1 MLRSMEWIQYSTA
14 TRRRFGLTTQLAL
27 DALALEYDVV
37 DVKRLS
43 EESGLWTVE
52 ICGSAYDG
60 FNRSIVAPSVAEA
73 AYRLARWNGVDI
85 KERQSNRA
93 AST

>member
-1 MLRSMEWIQYSTA
+1 MLRHMQWIQYSTA
-14 TRRRFGLTTQLAL
+14 TRRRFGLSAQLAL
-27 DALALEYDVV
+27 DALASEYDVV

-43 EESGLWTVE
+43 GLSGLWTVE

-60 FNRSIVAPSVAEA
+60 FNRSIIAPSVAEA
-73 AYRLARWNGVDI
+73 ARRLARWNGVDI
-85 KERQSNRA
+85 KENESIPA